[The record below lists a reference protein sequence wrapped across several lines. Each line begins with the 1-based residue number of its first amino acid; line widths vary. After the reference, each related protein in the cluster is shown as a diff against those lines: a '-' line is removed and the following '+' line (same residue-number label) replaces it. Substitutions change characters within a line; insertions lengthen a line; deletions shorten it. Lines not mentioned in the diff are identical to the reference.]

1 LISNEFNDIN
11 LMKLFTK
18 GHGLVSGSGGHDWSG
33 PRFQNDF
40 PHEVAFTPERGSTL
54 DCMAHGQPAPH
65 VTWLTSSSSKGELM
79 FSFPVL
85 AALIQFRS
93 VSSPPARKQ
102 ANRKEIR
109 TNLVSAE

>member
-1 LISNEFNDIN
+1 MTLTWWTFVFFDD
-11 LMKLFTK
+11 LV
-18 GHGLVSGSGGHDWSG
+18 GHGLVSGSSGHDWSG

-79 FSFPVL
+79 FSFAVL
-85 AALIQFRS
+85 VALIEFALFH
-93 VSSPPARKQ
+93 P
-102 ANRKEIR
+102 
-109 TNLVSAE
+109 LLAENGGIGKKVVKFS